1 MGERGASR
9 TFSFSRF
16 WFLPKRGVQR
26 QGGISWCYF
35 RFGLQ
40 DGRKN
45 ERAQLYIYPQP
56 HGNIL
61 SGDIP
66 ITPDRAVE
74 FRESSKKESI

>member
-1 MGERGASR
+1 MEFRGR
-9 TFSFSRF
+9 EGFF
-16 WFLPKRGVQR
+16 GV
-26 QGGISWCYF
+26 I
-35 RFGLQ
+35 FGLGFKME
-40 DGRKN
+40 GRTR
-45 ERAQLYIYPQP
+45 ERSCTITPNP